1 MRDVRLQTVISSGEE
16 YSMISMQRLE
26 DLMVLR
32 FFWLDLP
39 AKITFHCSQDYYA
52 TSHTA
57 SNSNHYKL
65 NHFKS
70 TTTQS
75 KYHL

>member
-1 MRDVRLQTVISSGEE
+1 MRDARLQTAVSSGEE

-26 DLMVLR
+26 DLMVPR

-57 SNSNHYKL
+57 SNQPPHSQ
-65 NHFKS
+65 S
-70 TTTQS
+70 TICKILYQAQI
-75 KYHL
+75 